1 MKILG
6 GIILIVVIVFLMFVL
21 LAPLAFE
28 GRMAVVLSDSMEPA
42 LPKKAL
48 AINMPVDPEE
58 IEVGDIVVYIPWWD
72 PEVTVSHRV
81 IEIVTEDDE
90 LAFSTK
96 GDANE
101 DADPWLIYPE
111 DITGKVIFSIPHLGY
126 IVNFSL
132 VYIRSWWG
140 FAFLVA
146 VPAVILIGGTI
157 IGVSRGGNRR
167 RKLRQLWL
175 KRRQRRR

>member
-1 MKILG
+1 MKILLG
-6 GIILIVVIVFLMFVL
+6 TILIVVVVFLMFALV
-21 LAPLAFE
+21 APIAFGE
-28 GRMAVVLSDSMEPA
+28 RMAVVLSESMEPA
-42 LPKKAL
+42 LPQKAL

-58 IEVGDIVVYIPWWD
+58 VEVGDIIAYIPWWD

-81 IEIVTEDDE
+81 VEIVTDNGE
-90 LAFSTK
+90 LAFQTK

-101 DADPWLIYPE
+101 DVDAWLIYPE
-111 DITGKVIFSIPHLGY
+111 DITGKVIFSIPYLGY

-140 FAFLVA
+140 FAFLIA
-146 VPAVILIGGTI
+146 VPSIVVIGGTI
-157 IGVSRGGNRR
+157 TGVSRSGNRR